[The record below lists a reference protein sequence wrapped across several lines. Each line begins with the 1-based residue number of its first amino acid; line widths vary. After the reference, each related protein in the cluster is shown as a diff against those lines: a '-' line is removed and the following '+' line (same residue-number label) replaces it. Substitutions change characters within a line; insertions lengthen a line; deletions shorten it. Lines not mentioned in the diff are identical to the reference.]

1 MTTPHRN
8 GIWLSRPWVTC
19 LSFSG
24 GKGSSA
30 LLWMTLRGDIPMPP
44 NFIVINADP
53 GMEDSRTYDYV
64 TMMEAECQKAGVP
77 FLRTKRNLWQE
88 MIDLK
93 KSGATRFDTPPL
105 WTRNRETGKRGRL
118 MQKCTLAYKIA
129 PMDRALRQWMEAHIG
144 VSSKTKNMGRDAVCK
159 WIGFSAD
166 EWHRIKE
173 AKQEYQY
180 MEYPL
185 ITHGWTDAKI
195 AGYFMQHKLPV
206 PPRSVCN
213 ACFANDI
220 AHFKDMHDRR
230 PQDWLQAVAFD
241 DEVRDL
247 RCIGVKDE
255 CYVSY
260 SLIPLRQLAAM
271 GFPADAER
279 GREDMACHSGHCF
292 V

>member
-30 LLWMTLRGDIPMPP
+30 LLWLVLRGDIPMPP

-53 GMEDSRTYDYV
+53 GMEDSRTYAYV
-64 TMMEAECQKAGVP
+64 DMMEAECRKAGIP
-77 FLRTKRNLWQE
+77 FIRTKRNLYQE
-88 MIDLK
+88 MLDLK
-93 KSGATRFDTPPL
+93 KSGSTRFDTPPL

-129 PMDRALRQWMEAHIG
+129 PMDRALRQWMQENIG
-144 VSSKTKNMGRDAVCK
+144 VSAKTKNMGRDAVCK
-159 WIGFSAD
+159 WIGFSAN

-185 ITHGWTDAKI
+185 ITHGYTDAKI
-195 AGYFMQHKLPV
+195 AGYFMQHGLPL

-213 ACFANDI
+213 ACFANDV
-220 AHFKDMHDRR
+220 AHFKDMHDNR
-230 PQDWLQAVAFD
+230 PSDWEQAVAFD

-247 RCIGVKDE
+247 TCIGVKDE
-255 CYVSY
+255 CYVS
-260 SLIPLRQLAAM
+260 STLIPLRVLAET
-271 GFPADAER
+271 GFPQDADKN
-279 GREDMACHSGHCF
+279 REDIMCHSGHCF